1 MGGYELSTD
10 KCFFEPDMTK
20 SRAERRR
27 ELKEK
32 YSKEPKLNV
41 SPYSFSR
48 KDRRHRAHAIQG
60 GFDVL

>member
-1 MGGYELSTD
+1 
-10 KCFFEPDMTK
+10 MTK